1 MKKKRIEIAAGSL
14 AFATALSATPAL
26 ADGTASGTLIQN
38 TATATYSS
46 GNTTETIRSNTVVVK
61 VDHLL
66 NVATTALSNSLDAAT
81 SGGPTILT
89 YQVTNTGNGS
99 DTFNLTADPNVTGNG
114 FNGAIQLVVVD
125 TNGNGDYDPGVDA
138 IITNGAASPAIVA
151 DGSLRIF
158 VLVNLPANFSDTQTS
173 QVRLTAASVIGT
185 GTPGTVF
192 AGRGSG
198 GVDAVVGA
206 STAQASALESLIA
219 ALATVSLTKSVAIA
233 DPFGGTTPVPGSTV
247 TYTLVA
253 HTTGTG
259 TADGVHVTDG
269 IPAATTYLPGSLTL
283 NSAGLTDAADGDVGI
298 AGAAGIDVSLGNIAA
313 GSSDKTITFKVKI
326 N

>member
-1 MKKKRIEIAAGSL
+1 MKQKRIQIAATSL
-14 AFATALSATPAL
+14 AFATALTATPAL

-46 GNTTETIRSNTVVVK
+46 GSTTETVQSNTVVVK
-61 VDHLL
+61 VDQLL
-66 NVATTALSNSLDAAT
+66 NVATTALSNTPAAAT
-81 SGGPTILT
+81 TTAATVLT
-89 YQVTNTGNGS
+89 YQVTNTGNGA
-99 DTFNLTADPNVTGNG
+99 DTFHLTADPNVTGNG
-114 FNGAIQLVVVD
+114 FNGTIQSVVVD
-125 TNGNGDYDPGVDA
+125 TNGNGVYDPGVDSV
-138 IITNGAASPAIVA
+138 ITNGAASPAIAA
-151 DGSLRIF
+151 DGSLKVF

-173 QVRLTAASVIGT
+173 QVRLTAASVTGT

-192 AGRGSG
+192 AGKGTG

-206 STAQASALESLIA
+206 STAQANALESLIA
-219 ALATVSLTKSVAIA
+219 ALASVSLTKSATIA
-233 DPFGGTTPVPGSTV
+233 DPFGGNMPVPGAIV

-269 IPAATTYLPGSLTL
+269 IPAATTYQPGTLTL
-283 NSAGLTDAADGDVGI
+283 NGAPLTDATDSDAGI
-298 AGAAGIDVSLGNIAA
+298 ASASGIDVSLGNIAA
-313 GSSDKTITFKVKI
+313 GAADKTVTFKVKI

>member
-1 MKKKRIEIAAGSL
+1 MKKKRIQISTGSL

-66 NVATTALSNSLDAAT
+66 NVATTALSNSLGAAA

-99 DTFNLTADPNVTGNG
+99 DTFYLTADPNVTGNG

-158 VLVNLPANFSDTQTS
+158 VLVNLPTNFSDTQTS

>member
-1 MKKKRIEIAAGSL
+1 MKKKRIQIATGSL

-66 NVATTALSNSLDAAT
+66 NVATTALSNSLGAAA

-99 DTFNLTADPNVTGNG
+99 DTFHLTADPNVTGNG

-125 TNGNGDYDPGVDA
+125 TNGNGDYDAGVDA

-158 VLVNLPANFSDTQTS
+158 VLVNLPTNFSDAQTS